1 MTEKTKNELN
11 LLLYAAKKEP
21 KNNFSVYNNY
31 KNQLSN
37 MDLTGEEYQQA
48 IVKLCRVLEV

>member
-11 LLLYAAKKEP
+11 LLLCAAKKEP
-21 KNNFSVYNNY
+21 KNDFSVYNSY

-37 MDLTGEEYQQA
+37 MDLTGEEYQKA

>member
-11 LLLYAAKKEP
+11 LLLSAAKKEP
-21 KNNFSVYNNY
+21 KNDFSVYNNY

-37 MDLTGEEYQQA
+37 MDLTGEEYQKA
-48 IVKLCRVLEV
+48 IVKLCKVLEV

>member
-11 LLLYAAKKEP
+11 LLLCAAKKEP

-37 MDLTGEEYQQA
+37 MDLTGEEYQKA
-48 IVKLCRVLEV
+48 IVKLCKVLEV

>member
-11 LLLYAAKKEP
+11 LLLSAAKKEP

-37 MDLTGEEYQQA
+37 MDLTGEEYQKA
-48 IVKLCRVLEV
+48 IVKLCKVLEV